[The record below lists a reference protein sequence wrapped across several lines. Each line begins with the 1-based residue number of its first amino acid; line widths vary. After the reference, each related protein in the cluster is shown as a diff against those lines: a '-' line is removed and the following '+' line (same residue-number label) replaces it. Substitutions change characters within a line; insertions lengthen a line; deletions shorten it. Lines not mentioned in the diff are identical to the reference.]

1 MFRLFLELAKSNKKK
16 KKMSTRE
23 LLMEAMRLNNTS
35 EVFVLQNVP
44 LLTTEYKSMLEA
56 FKENLTRSSANWYE
70 VDNVAD
76 VKPLIRILF
85 PESSVIGSA
94 TSDVRGNKDLNHM
107 YNPCELE
114 EVDVA
119 VIRAEFGVA
128 ETGMLW
134 VSQQDMPI
142 HALDH
147 LSRHLV
153 ILLHPDRLVKDM
165 REAYEEVYAGDINFG
180 SFISGP
186 FPGGRTKGKQRKQHG
201 PESVTVCF
209 I

>member
-1 MFRLFLELAKSNKKK
+1 
-16 KKMSTRE
+16 MSTRE
-23 LLMEAMRLNNTS
+23 LLIEAMGLNTTS
-35 EVFVLQNVP
+35 EAFILQNVP
-44 LLTTEYKSMLEA
+44 LFTKEKSMLEE
-56 FKENLTRSSANWYE
+56 FKENLTRTSSHWYE
-70 VDNVAD
+70 VSNATEI
-76 VKPLIRILF
+76 KPLIHILH
-85 PESSVIGSA
+85 PEANVIGSA
-94 TSDVRGNKDLNHM
+94 TSEVRGSKDLNHM

-134 VSQQDMPI
+134 VSQQNMPI

-165 REAYEEVYAGDINFG
+165 REAYEEVYSGDINFG

-186 FPGGRTKGKQRKQHG
+186 FPGSKTKAKRQRKQHG
-201 PESVTVCF
+201 PKSVTVCF